1 MPMDDPHDLT
11 SLDDAEVVRRLHALH
26 HDSCVVLGSLLVYLG
41 EVEHRRLYASA
52 GYDSMHGYC
61 VRKLGMSDQAAFKR
75 LRVARMARELPA
87 IIEGVGAGRLHL
99 SGLVVLCP
107 HLTEA
112 NHAELLE
119 EASGKSRRDVER
131 LLAVRFPKPDAATSI
146 RRVPAQRAPDPPAS
160 PQPTPPPSAD
170 VGPATPAPVP
180 NEPPA
185 LVLETSEPMPSRPM
199 SRVEPLSADRY
210 RVTFTA
216 PASLVATLEEVRA
229 LLGHAVPDGDVA
241 EIVERGLELLKAQA
255 LKKRF
260 GARAAGGKGRRTKKH
275 SSGDAK
281 TAKEVSPGTVDGEPK
296 RRSRHIP
303 AAIRSAVWSRDGGAC
318 TYVAPDGTR
327 CASRKRLELHHTEP
341 FARGGEHTVD
351 ALSLRCRTHNQL
363 AAQQD
368 FGRGFVERRIDES
381 GR

>member
-1 MPMDDPHDLT
+1 M
-11 SLDDAEVVRRLHALH
+11 
-26 HDSCVVLGSLLVYLG
+26 LGSLLVYLG
-41 EVEHRRLYASA
+41 EVDHRRLYASA

-216 PASLVATLEEVRA
+216 PASLVSTLEEVRA
-229 LLGHAVPDGDVA
+229 LLGHAVPDGDLA
-241 EIVERGLELLKAQA
+241 ELVERGLDLLKTEA

-260 GARAAGGKGRRTKKH
+260 GARAAGGKGRRTNKG
-275 SSGDAK
+275 SSGDTK
-281 TAKEVSPGTVDGEPK
+281 TAKEVSPGTVEGEPK
-296 RRSRHIP
+296 QRSRHIP

-327 CASRKRLELHHTEP
+327 CASTKRLELHHTEP

-351 ALSLRCRTHNQL
+351 ALCLRCRAHNQL
-363 AAQQD
+363 AARQD
-368 FGRGFVERRIDES
+368 FGRGFVERRIDEA